1 MAKKP
6 SRIRRTFTPQFRKDA
21 VALVAGGR
29 SVNEVAHDLG
39 IARSLLPI
47 CIVSVKMGPRTGL
60 YLDSFT
66 LTFPIRDS
74 FGSTADQV

>member
-1 MAKKP
+1 M
-6 SRIRRTFTPQFRKDA
+6 
-21 VALVAGGR
+21 
-29 SVNEVAHDLG
+29 NEVAHDLG